1 MYSKGWINPFPP
13 LIPSDGIRIS
23 GPSVIVP
30 RAFGD
35 RPSGPGTLYRMY
47 TKHNHRVGPTARRRA
62 RTPRLAAAPESPVG
76 DVPTAAGAR

>member
-1 MYSKGWINPFPP
+1 MFLTLSPP
-13 LIPSDGIRIS
+13 ITRESNRIS

-30 RAFGD
+30 KAFGD

-62 RTPRLAAAPESPVG
+62 RTPRLAAVPESPVG